1 MTAPTQAAGAHTD
14 LSALGQLKD
23 RARARDPDAVRE
35 AARQFESLFTRML
48 LKSMREASFG
58 DPLFESGQQGFYRD
72 LFDDQLAVELSRGK
86 GLGLADMLVE
96 QLRRA
101 GVPSD
106 AAAAASRAG
115 SAWRAESPEQF
126 TRELWPHAQ
135 RAARELGVDPQA
147 ILAQAALETG
157 WGRALPCDPDGRC
170 SFNLFGIKADGSWTG
185 AAVKSRTREYEGGV
199 AVERQERFRAYG
211 SLAES
216 FDDYVNLLKRS
227 PRYVEALRAGDDTA
241 AFARGLARGGYAT
254 DPDYVS
260 KLTAVAA
267 RIEAALPAA
276 LKNAADPPMLHSG
289 SAG

>member
-1 MTAPTQAAGAHTD
+1 
-14 LSALGQLKD
+14 
-23 RARARDPDAVRE
+23 
-35 AARQFESLFTRML
+35 
-48 LKSMREASFG
+48 
-58 DPLFESGQQGFYRD
+58 
-72 LFDDQLAVELSRGK
+72 
-86 GLGLADMLVE
+86 
-96 QLRRA
+96 
-101 GVPSD
+101 
-106 AAAAASRAG
+106 
-115 SAWRAESPEQF
+115 
-126 TRELWPHAQ
+126 
-135 RAARELGVDPQA
+135 
-147 ILAQAALETG
+147 
-157 WGRALPCDPDGRC
+157 LPCDPDGRC